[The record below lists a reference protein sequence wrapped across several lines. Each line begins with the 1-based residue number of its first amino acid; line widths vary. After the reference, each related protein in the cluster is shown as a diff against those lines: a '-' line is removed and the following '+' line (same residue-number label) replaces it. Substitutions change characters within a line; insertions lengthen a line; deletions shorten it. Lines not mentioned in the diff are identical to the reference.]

1 MRHPREG
8 IIVFRYAG
16 CEIVA
21 AAAWIGCLAKTLLTT
36 RDAGA
41 CFIQSNKGW

>member
-1 MRHPREG
+1 MRYPREG
-8 IIVFRYAG
+8 IIVFRYAD

-21 AAAWIGCLAKTLLTT
+21 VTAWIGSSAKTLLAA

-41 CFIQSNKGW
+41 CFIQLNKGW